1 MFTVEFEK
9 DSTVIT
15 TLDQRDKYED
25 VEVILADDG
34 SVYMR
39 QYEETLDEYQ
49 VLYMSYQ
56 QLLDIFAS
64 MQQTEG
70 AYYAITETRYD

>member
-15 TLDQRDKYED
+15 TLDQKDKYQD

-34 SVYMR
+34 SVYLR
-39 QYEETLDEYQ
+39 QYEESLNEYQ
-49 VLYMSYQ
+49 VIYMSYQ

-70 AYYAITETRYD
+70 AYYTLQRK